1 MNSHLRIYTFK
12 IKVLV
17 LCQFRSVD
25 SQNYYFNLW
34 EPSLI
39 KKIRDA
45 LAQKSFR
52 IAGLKVQ
59 LGRTARTKAKD
70 FTKEGI
76 VCLFFPCYSSYECG
90 EAGICMHLLS
100 SAKPL
105 ICPAAVRGQVSHL
118 WCGSSARPRLTEL
131 KLYLTFN
138 VVAKE

>member
-17 LCQFRSVD
+17 LCQFMRVD
-25 SQNYYFNLW
+25 SQNYNCNLR
-34 EPSLI
+34 EPSL
-39 KKIRDA
+39 KKKKWDA

-70 FTKEGI
+70 FTKEGS
-76 VCLFFPCYSSYECG
+76 VCLFFPCYSSDECG
-90 EAGICMHLLS
+90 EAGICMRLLS

-105 ICPAAVRGQVSHL
+105 ICPAAVRG
-118 WCGSSARPRLTEL
+118 
-131 KLYLTFN
+131 
-138 VVAKE
+138 